1 MLDAFGASATL
12 DQLVQAVTYPLAR
25 QMKTPDGIEFII
37 IISQLQDKFRLWDTA
52 SQTPP
57 QALRA
62 FQAISEHLA
71 SDLDVATRRER
82 IELFLNLVVSSLSAR
97 ARQRLRGEQPE
108 LLGQDFI
115 ENLVTMS
122 VGALQ
127 AR

>member
-1 MLDAFGASATL
+1 
-12 DQLVQAVTYPLAR
+12 
-25 QMKTPDGIEFII
+25 MKTSHGVEFII

-71 SDLDVATRRER
+71 DDLDIATRRER
-82 IELFLNLVVSSLSAR
+82 VELFLNLVVSSLSAR
-97 ARQRLRGEQPE
+97 ARQRLRGMEPE
-108 LLGQDFI
+108 LVGQDFI

-122 VGALQ
+122 VGALS